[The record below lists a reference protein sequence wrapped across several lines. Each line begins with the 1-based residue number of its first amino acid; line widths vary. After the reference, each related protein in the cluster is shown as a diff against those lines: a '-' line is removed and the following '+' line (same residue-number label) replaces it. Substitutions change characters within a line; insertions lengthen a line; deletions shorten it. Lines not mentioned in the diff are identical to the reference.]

1 MKTPRN
7 LGEKLEELDG
17 LKDKAFTI
25 LGIKMTPAT
34 IAAAIALLSTICGG
48 LYGGFL
54 MYQKV
59 EAVAGMDLGAYQQQM
74 EVMDAKVQE
83 ALDYA
88 RDIKNGLKDD
98 IIQLEKQVDRAEDA
112 VRTNEEK
119 VRTLIDDAEKRFE
132 TRRDQ
137 LRMSQDQDMKELE
150 DRLNAKMQRA
160 LDNPLAQ

>member
-1 MKTPRN
+1 MTDRHD
-7 LGEKLEELDG
+7 LGEALDEIDG
-17 LKDKAFTI
+17 LKDKAFTV
-25 LGIKMTPAT
+25 LGLRMTPAT
-34 IAAAIALLSTICGG
+34 IAATVALLSTVCGT
-48 LYGGFL
+48 LYGGFV

-59 EAVAGMDLGAYQQQM
+59 EEVASMDLGANQQQM

>member
-7 LGEKLEELDG
+7 LGEQLEELDG

-25 LGIKMTPAT
+25 LGIEMTPAT
-34 IAAAIALLSTICGG
+34 IAAAVALLSTICGG

>member
-1 MKTPRN
+1 MTD
-7 LGEKLEELDG
+7 LGEKLEEIDG
-17 LKDKAFTI
+17 LKDKAFTMFG
-25 LGIKMTPAT
+25 LRMTPVT
-34 IAAAIALLSTICGG
+34 IAATVALLSTVCGT

-59 EAVAGMDLGAYQQQM
+59 EEVASMDLGAYQQQM
-74 EVMDAKVQE
+74 EIMDAKVQE

-98 IIQLEKQVDRAEDA
+98 IIRLEKQVDRAEDA
-112 VRTNEEK
+112 VRNNEEK
-119 VRTLIDDAEKRFE
+119 VRSLIDDAEKRFE

-150 DRLNAKMQRA
+150 DRLNGKLQRA

>member
-1 MKTPRN
+1 MVIRRN
-7 LGEKLEELDG
+7 LGKKLEDIDG

-25 LGIKMTPAT
+25 LGLEMTPAT
-34 IAAAIALLSTICGG
+34 IAAAVALLSTICGG

-59 EAVAGMDLGAYQQQM
+59 EAVAGMDLGAYQQKM

-98 IIQLEKQVDRAEDA
+98 IISLEKQVDRAEDE
-112 VRTNEEK
+112 VRTNEEA

-150 DRLNAKMQRA
+150 DRLNERLQRA

>member
-1 MKTPRN
+1 MVVRRN
-7 LGEKLEELDG
+7 LGKKLEDIDG

-25 LGIKMTPAT
+25 LGLEMTPAT
-34 IAAAIALLSTICGG
+34 IAAAVALLSTICGG

-59 EAVAGMDLGAYQQQM
+59 EAVAGMDLGAYQQKM

-98 IIQLEKQVDRAEDA
+98 IISLEKQVDRAEDA
-112 VRTNEEK
+112 VRTNEEA

-150 DRLNAKMQRA
+150 DRLNERLQRA
-160 LDNPLAQ
+160 IYNPLAK

>member
-1 MKTPRN
+1 MTEQRD
-7 LGEKLEELDG
+7 LGEALDEIDG
-17 LKDKAFTI
+17 LQHKAFTV
-25 LGIKMTPAT
+25 LGLRMTPAT
-34 IAAAIALLSTICGG
+34 IAATAALLSTVCGT
-48 LYGGFL
+48 LYGGFI

-59 EAVAGMDLGAYQQQM
+59 EEVASMDLGAYQQQM

-150 DRLNAKMQRA
+150 DRLNGKLQRA
-160 LDNPLAQ
+160 LDNPLAN

>member
-1 MKTPRN
+1 MTD
-7 LGEKLEELDG
+7 LGEKLEEIEG
-17 LKDKAFTI
+17 LKDKAVTV
-25 LGIKMTPAT
+25 LGLRVTPTT
-34 IAAAIALLSTICGG
+34 IAATVALLSTVCGT
-48 LYGGFL
+48 LYGAFI

-59 EAVAGMDLGAYQQQM
+59 EEVASMDLGAYQQQM
-74 EVMDAKVQE
+74 EIMDAKVQE

-150 DRLNAKMQRA
+150 DRLNGKLQRA

>member
-1 MKTPRN
+1 MTD
-7 LGEKLEELDG
+7 LGEALEEIEG
-17 LKDKAFTI
+17 LKDKRI
-25 LGIKMTPAT
+25 SVLGLRMTPAT
-34 IAAAIALLSTICGG
+34 IAAAVAFLSTIVGT
-48 LYGGFL
+48 LYGGFI

-59 EAVAGMDLGAYQQQM
+59 EEVAGMDLGAYQQQM

-98 IIQLEKQVDRAEDA
+98 IMRLEKQVDRAEDA
-112 VRTNEEK
+112 VRNNEEK

-137 LRMSQDQDMKELE
+137 LRVSQDQDMKDLE
-150 DRLNAKMQRA
+150 DRMDSKLQRA

>member
-1 MKTPRN
+1 MTESRD
-7 LGEKLEELDG
+7 LGEVLEEVEG

-25 LGIKMTPAT
+25 FGLRMTPAT
-34 IAAAIALLSTICGG
+34 IAATVAFLSTICGT
-48 LYGGFL
+48 LYGGFV

-59 EAVAGMDLGAYQQQM
+59 EEVASMDLGAYQQKM

-83 ALDYA
+83 SLDYA

-98 IIQLEKQVDRAEDA
+98 IMRLEKQVDRAEDA
-112 VRTNEEK
+112 VRNNEEK

-150 DRLNAKMQRA
+150 DRINGRLQRA

>member
-1 MKTPRN
+1 MTD
-7 LGEKLEELDG
+7 LGEALEEIEG
-17 LKDKAFTI
+17 LRDKGVTV
-25 LGIKMTPAT
+25 LGLRMTPAT
-34 IAAAIALLSTICGG
+34 IAAAVALLSTVCGT
-48 LYGGFL
+48 LYGGFV

-59 EAVAGMDLGAYQQQM
+59 EEVAGMDLGAYQQQM
-74 EVMDAKVQE
+74 EIMDAKVQE

-150 DRLNAKMQRA
+150 DRLNGRLQRA

>member
-1 MKTPRN
+1 MPTEHD
-7 LGEKLEELDG
+7 LGETLDEIDG
-17 LKDKAFTI
+17 LKDKVFSI
-25 LGIKMTPAT
+25 LGIRMTPAT
-34 IAAAIALLSTICGG
+34 IAAAVAVLSTICGT
-48 LYGGFL
+48 LYGGFV
-54 MYQKV
+54 MYQKI
-59 EAVAGMDLGAYQQQM
+59 EEVAGMDLGAYQQQM

-98 IIQLEKQVDRAEDA
+98 IMRLEKQVDRSEDA

-119 VRTLIDDAEKRFE
+119 VRSLIDDAEKRFE

-150 DRLNAKMQRA
+150 DRLNGKLQRA

>member
-1 MKTPRN
+1 MVVRRN
-7 LGEKLEELDG
+7 LGKKLEDIDG

-25 LGIKMTPAT
+25 LGLEMTPAT
-34 IAAAIALLSTICGG
+34 IAAAVALRSTICGG

-59 EAVAGMDLGAYQQQM
+59 EAVAGMDLGAYQQKM

-98 IIQLEKQVDRAEDA
+98 IISLEKQVDRAEDA
-112 VRTNEEK
+112 VRTNEEA

-150 DRLNAKMQRA
+150 DRLNERLQRA
-160 LDNPLAQ
+160 LDNPLAK

>member
-1 MKTPRN
+1 MTEQRD
-7 LGEKLEELDG
+7 LGEALDEIDG
-17 LKDKAFTI
+17 LQHKAFTV
-25 LGIKMTPAT
+25 LGLRMTPAT
-34 IAAAIALLSTICGG
+34 IAATVALLSTVCGT
-48 LYGGFL
+48 LYGGFI

-59 EAVAGMDLGAYQQQM
+59 EEVASMDLGAYQQQM

-150 DRLNAKMQRA
+150 DRLNGKLQRA
-160 LDNPLAQ
+160 LDNPLAN

>member
-1 MKTPRN
+1 MTD
-7 LGEKLEELDG
+7 LGEKLEEIEG
-17 LKDKAFTI
+17 LKDKAVTV
-25 LGIKMTPAT
+25 LGLRVTPAT
-34 IAAAIALLSTICGG
+34 ITAAVALLSTVCGT
-48 LYGGFL
+48 LYGAFV

-59 EAVAGMDLGAYQQQM
+59 EEVAGMDLGAYQQQM
-74 EVMDAKVQE
+74 EIMDAKVQE

-112 VRTNEEK
+112 VRNNEEK
-119 VRTLIDDAEKRFE
+119 VRALIDDAEKRFE

-137 LRMSQDQDMKELE
+137 LRMSQDQDIKELE
-150 DRLNAKMQRA
+150 DRLNGKLQRA

>member
-1 MKTPRN
+1 MTD
-7 LGEKLEELDG
+7 LGEKLEEIEG
-17 LKDKAFTI
+17 LKDKAVTV
-25 LGIKMTPAT
+25 LGLRVTPAT
-34 IAAAIALLSTICGG
+34 IAATVALLSTVCGT
-48 LYGGFL
+48 LYGAFI

-59 EAVAGMDLGAYQQQM
+59 EEVAGMDLGAYQQQM
-74 EVMDAKVQE
+74 EIMDTKVQE

-112 VRTNEEK
+112 VRNNEEK
-119 VRTLIDDAEKRFE
+119 VRALIDDAEKRFE

-150 DRLNAKMQRA
+150 DRLNGKLQRA
-160 LDNPLAQ
+160 LDNPLAN

>member
-1 MKTPRN
+1 MTD
-7 LGEKLEELDG
+7 LGEKLEEIEG
-17 LKDKAFTI
+17 LKDKAVTV
-25 LGIKMTPAT
+25 LGLRVTPAT
-34 IAAAIALLSTICGG
+34 IAAAVALLSTVCGT
-48 LYGGFL
+48 LYGAFI

-59 EAVAGMDLGAYQQQM
+59 EEVAGMDLGAYQQQM
-74 EVMDAKVQE
+74 EIMDAKVQE

-112 VRTNEEK
+112 VRNNEEK
-119 VRTLIDDAEKRFE
+119 VRALIDDAEKRFE

-150 DRLNAKMQRA
+150 DRLNGKLQRA

>member
-1 MKTPRN
+1 MTD
-7 LGEKLEELDG
+7 LGEKLEEIEG
-17 LKDKAFTI
+17 LKDKAVTV
-25 LGIKMTPAT
+25 LGLRVTPAT
-34 IAAAIALLSTICGG
+34 IAGAVALLSTVCGT
-48 LYGGFL
+48 LYGGFV

-59 EAVAGMDLGAYQQQM
+59 EEVAGMDLGAYQQQM
-74 EVMDAKVQE
+74 EIMDAKVQE

-112 VRTNEEK
+112 VRNNEEK
-119 VRTLIDDAEKRFE
+119 VRALIDDAEKRFE

-150 DRLNAKMQRA
+150 DRLNGKLQRA

>member
-1 MKTPRN
+1 MTD
-7 LGEKLEELDG
+7 LGEKLEEIEG
-17 LKDKAFTI
+17 LKDKAVTV
-25 LGIKMTPAT
+25 LGLRVTPAT
-34 IAAAIALLSTICGG
+34 IAATVALLSTVCGTF
-48 LYGGFL
+48 YGAFI

-59 EAVAGMDLGAYQQQM
+59 EEVASMDLGAYQQQM
-74 EVMDAKVQE
+74 EIMDAKVQE

-150 DRLNAKMQRA
+150 DRLNGKLQRA

>member
-7 LGEKLEELDG
+7 LGDQLDGIDG

-25 LGIKMTPAT
+25 LGIEMTPAT
-34 IAAAIALLSTICGG
+34 IAAAIALLSTICGT
-48 LYGGFL
+48 LYGGFV

-112 VRTNEEK
+112 VRTNEDV

>member
-1 MKTPRN
+1 MTIRRN
-7 LGEKLEELDG
+7 LGKKLEDIDG

-25 LGIKMTPAT
+25 LGLEMTPAT

-98 IIQLEKQVDRAEDA
+98 IMRLEKQVDRAEDA
-112 VRTNEEK
+112 VRNNEEK

-150 DRLNAKMQRA
+150 DRLNERLQRA
-160 LDNPLAQ
+160 LDNPLAK

>member
-1 MKTPRN
+1 MTD
-7 LGEKLEELDG
+7 LGEALEEIEG
-17 LKDKAFTI
+17 LKDKGVTV
-25 LGIKMTPAT
+25 LGLRMTPAT
-34 IAAAIALLSTICGG
+34 IAAAVALLSTVCGT
-48 LYGGFL
+48 LYGGFV

-59 EAVAGMDLGAYQQQM
+59 EEVAAMDLGAYQQQM
-74 EVMDAKVQE
+74 EIMDAKVQE

-98 IIQLEKQVDRAEDA
+98 IIQLEKQVDRADDA

-137 LRMSQDQDMKELE
+137 LRMSQDQDIKELE
-150 DRLNAKMQRA
+150 DRLNGRLQRA

>member
-1 MKTPRN
+1 MTD
-7 LGEKLEELDG
+7 LGEALEEIEG
-17 LKDKAFTI
+17 LKDKGVTV
-25 LGIKMTPAT
+25 LGLRMTPAT
-34 IAAAIALLSTICGG
+34 IAAAVALLSTVCGT
-48 LYGGFL
+48 LYGGFV

-59 EAVAGMDLGAYQQQM
+59 EEVAGMDLGAYQQQM
-74 EVMDAKVQE
+74 EIMDAKVQE

-112 VRTNEEK
+112 VRTNEEN
-119 VRTLIDDAEKRFE
+119 VRILIDDAEKRFE

-150 DRLNAKMQRA
+150 DRLNGRLQRA

>member
-1 MKTPRN
+1 MPTEHD
-7 LGEKLEELDG
+7 LGETLDEIDG
-17 LKDKAFTI
+17 LKDKVFSI
-25 LGIKMTPAT
+25 LGIRMTPAT
-34 IAAAIALLSTICGG
+34 IAAAVAMLSTICGT
-48 LYGGFL
+48 LYGGFV

-59 EAVAGMDLGAYQQQM
+59 EEVAGMDLGAYQQQM

-98 IIQLEKQVDRAEDA
+98 IMRLEKQVDRSEDA

-119 VRTLIDDAEKRFE
+119 VRSLIDDAEKRFE

-150 DRLNAKMQRA
+150 DRINGKLQRA

>member
-1 MKTPRN
+1 MTESRD
-7 LGEKLEELDG
+7 LGEVLEEVEG

-25 LGIKMTPAT
+25 LGLRMSPTT
-34 IAAAIALLSTICGG
+34 IGAAIAFLSTICGT
-48 LYGGFL
+48 LYGGFV

-59 EAVAGMDLGAYQQQM
+59 EEVASMDLGAYQQQM
-74 EVMDAKVQE
+74 EVMDTKVQE

-98 IIQLEKQVDRAEDA
+98 IIRLEKQVDRAEDA
-112 VRTNEEK
+112 VRNNEEK
-119 VRTLIDDAEKRFE
+119 VRALIDDAETRFE

-150 DRLNAKMQRA
+150 DRLTNKLQRA

>member
-1 MKTPRN
+1 MVVRRN
-7 LGEKLEELDG
+7 LSKKLEDIDG

-25 LGIKMTPAT
+25 LGLEMTPAT
-34 IAAAIALLSTICGG
+34 IAAAVALLSTICGG

-59 EAVAGMDLGAYQQQM
+59 EAVAGMDLGAYQQKM

-98 IIQLEKQVDRAEDA
+98 IISLEKQVDRAEDA
-112 VRTNEEK
+112 VRTNEEA

-150 DRLNAKMQRA
+150 DRLNERLQRA
-160 LDNPLAQ
+160 LDNPLAK

>member
-1 MKTPRN
+1 MTD
-7 LGEKLEELDG
+7 LGEKLEELEG
-17 LKDKAFTI
+17 LKDKAVTV
-25 LGIKMTPAT
+25 LGLRVTPAT
-34 IAAAIALLSTICGG
+34 IAAAVALLSTVCGT
-48 LYGGFL
+48 LYGGFV

-59 EAVAGMDLGAYQQQM
+59 EEVAGMDLGAYQQQM
-74 EVMDAKVQE
+74 EIMDAKVQE

-119 VRTLIDDAEKRFE
+119 VRILIDDAEKRFE

-150 DRLNAKMQRA
+150 DRLNGRLQRA

>member
-1 MKTPRN
+1 MVVRRN
-7 LGEKLEELDG
+7 LGKKLEDIDG

-25 LGIKMTPAT
+25 LGLEMTPAT
-34 IAAAIALLSTICGG
+34 IAAAVALLSTICGG

-59 EAVAGMDLGAYQQQM
+59 EAVAGMDLGAYQQKM

-112 VRTNEEK
+112 VRTNEEA

-150 DRLNAKMQRA
+150 DRLNERLQRA
-160 LDNPLAQ
+160 LDNPLAK

>member
-1 MKTPRN
+1 MTD
-7 LGEKLEELDG
+7 LGEKLEELEG
-17 LKDKAFTI
+17 LKDKGVTV
-25 LGIKMTPAT
+25 LGLRMTPAT
-34 IAAAIALLSTICGG
+34 IAAAVALLSTVCGT
-48 LYGGFL
+48 LYGGFV

-59 EAVAGMDLGAYQQQM
+59 EEVAGMDLGAYQQQM
-74 EVMDAKVQE
+74 EVMDTKVQE

-98 IIQLEKQVDRAEDA
+98 ITRLEKQVDRAEDA
-112 VRTNEEK
+112 VRNNEEK
-119 VRTLIDDAEKRFE
+119 VRNLIDDAEKRFE

-150 DRLNAKMQRA
+150 DRLNGKLQRA

>member
-1 MKTPRN
+1 MTD
-7 LGEKLEELDG
+7 LGEKLEEIEG
-17 LKDKAFTI
+17 LKDKAVTV
-25 LGIKMTPAT
+25 LGLRVTPAT
-34 IAAAIALLSTICGG
+34 IAATVALLSTVCGA
-48 LYGGFL
+48 LYGGFV

-59 EAVAGMDLGAYQQQM
+59 EEVAGMDLGAYQQQM
-74 EVMDAKVQE
+74 EIMDAKVQE

-98 IIQLEKQVDRAEDA
+98 IIQLEKQVDRAEDS

-150 DRLNAKMQRA
+150 DRLNGKLQRA

>member
-1 MKTPRN
+1 
-7 LGEKLEELDG
+7 
-17 LKDKAFTI
+17 
-25 LGIKMTPAT
+25 
-34 IAAAIALLSTICGG
+34 
-48 LYGGFL
+48 

-59 EAVAGMDLGAYQQQM
+59 EEVASMDLGAYQQQM

-119 VRTLIDDAEKRFE
+119 VRSLIDDAEKRFE

-150 DRLNAKMQRA
+150 DRLNGKLQRA

>member
-7 LGEKLEELDG
+7 LGEKLEEFDG

-25 LGIKMTPAT
+25 LGIEMTPAT
-34 IAAAIALLSTICGG
+34 IAATVALLSTICGG

-59 EAVAGMDLGAYQQQM
+59 EAVAGMDLDAYQQQM

>member
-1 MKTPRN
+1 MTD
-7 LGEKLEELDG
+7 LGEALEEIEG
-17 LKDKAFTI
+17 LKDKRITF
-25 LGIKMTPAT
+25 LGLRMTPAT
-34 IAAAIALLSTICGG
+34 IVAAVTFLSTIVGT
-48 LYGGFL
+48 LYGGFI

-59 EAVAGMDLGAYQQQM
+59 EEVASMDLGAYQQQM

-98 IIQLEKQVDRAEDA
+98 IMRLEKQVDRAEDA
-112 VRTNEEK
+112 VRNNEEK
-119 VRTLIDDAEKRFE
+119 VRALIDDAEKRFE

-137 LRMSQDQDMKELE
+137 LRVSQDQDMKELE
-150 DRLNAKMQRA
+150 DRMNSKLQRA

>member
-1 MKTPRN
+1 MVVRRN
-7 LGEKLEELDG
+7 LGKKLEDIDG

-25 LGIKMTPAT
+25 LGLEMTPAT
-34 IAAAIALLSTICGG
+34 IAAAVALLSTIVGT

-59 EAVAGMDLGAYQQQM
+59 EEVAGMDLGAYQQQM
-74 EVMDAKVQE
+74 NVMDAKVQE

-98 IIQLEKQVDRAEDA
+98 IIRIEKQVDRAEDA
-112 VRTNEEK
+112 VRNSEEK

-132 TRRDQ
+132 TKREQ
-137 LRMSQDQDMKELE
+137 LRVSQDQDMKELE
-150 DRLNAKMQRA
+150 DRMNTKVQMA
-160 LDNPLAQ
+160 LDNPLAD

>member
-7 LGEKLEELDG
+7 LGDQLDGIDG

-25 LGIKMTPAT
+25 LGIEMTPAT
-34 IAAAIALLSTICGG
+34 IAAAIALLSTICGT
-48 LYGGFL
+48 LYGGFV

>member
-1 MKTPRN
+1 MVVRRN
-7 LGEKLEELDG
+7 LGKKLEDIDG

-25 LGIKMTPAT
+25 LGLEMTPAT
-34 IAAAIALLSTICGG
+34 IAAAVALLSTICGG

-59 EAVAGMDLGAYQQQM
+59 EAVAGMDLGAYQQKM

-98 IIQLEKQVDRAEDA
+98 IISLEKQVDRAEDA
-112 VRTNEEK
+112 VRTNEEA

-150 DRLNAKMQRA
+150 DRLNERLQRA
-160 LDNPLAQ
+160 LDNPLAK

>member
-1 MKTPRN
+1 MTD
-7 LGEKLEELDG
+7 LGEKLEEIDG

-25 LGIKMTPAT
+25 LGLRMTPVT
-34 IAAAIALLSTICGG
+34 IGAAVTLLSTVCGT

-59 EAVAGMDLGAYQQQM
+59 EEVASMDLGAYQQQM
-74 EVMDAKVQE
+74 EIMDAKVQE

-119 VRTLIDDAEKRFE
+119 VRSLIDDAEKRFE

-150 DRLNAKMQRA
+150 DRLNGKLQRA